1 MSNLLTL
8 KGIGKIFPGVVALSD
23 MHFSLN
29 SGEVHAICGE
39 NGAGKSTLMKIIS
52 GVYQAD
58 SGEILINGK
67 ARKFENPLEA
77 LDNGI
82 AVIYQETSLFE
93 EMTVLENLFL
103 CHERQKKILGF
114 IPVIDYKTMRDEVQD
129 TFASLNTRINLDSR
143 IKDLGMAQKQMVE
156 VAKALTYHSRILIL
170 DEPTASLT
178 QREVDALFEVVR
190 RLRAAGVGIVYIS
203 HRLEEIFELC
213 DRVTVIRD
221 GQYISTKIVTETD
234 TDQLVADM
242 VGRAVS
248 CYYPKADS
256 SIGDMLFEAK
266 GVSVPGLLHDL
277 SFNVRKNEIVG
288 FAGLA
293 GSGRTEMAQAICG
306 FLKRSAGDLYLDG
319 KKLKVNEYRDAKEAG
334 IVYVSE
340 DRAKYGLIVDMSV
353 CHNISMPQLDKVSRS
368 GFIDFAEESRLA
380 KEYIRKVGIK
390 APDENFLV
398 ANLSGGNQQKVSVS
412 KALALNPQLLILDEP
427 TRGVDVGAK
436 AEIHKLISDLTLED
450 LSIIMISSELSEL
463 LCMCDRIYVMSEGR
477 IVACFD
483 QKDATQEKILKIAL
497 EQVS

>member
-8 KGIGKIFPGVVALSD
+8 NGIGKIFPGVVALSD
-23 MHFSLN
+23 MHFSLD

-58 SGEILINGK
+58 SGEILINGTPQ
-67 ARKFENPLEA
+67 KFQNPLEA

-103 CHERQKKILGF
+103 CHERQKKVLGF
-114 IPVIDYKTMRDEVQD
+114 IPVIDYKAMRNEVQN
-129 TFASLNTRINLDSR
+129 TFASLNTYINLDSR

-178 QREVDALFEVVR
+178 QREVDSLFDVVR
-190 RLRAAGVGIVYIS
+190 RLRDAGVGIVYIS

-234 TDQLVADM
+234 TDQLVSDM

-256 SIGDMLFEAK
+256 SVGDTLFEAK

-277 SFNVRKNEIVG
+277 SFTVRKNEIVG

-306 FLKRSAGDLYLDG
+306 FLKKSSGELYLDG
-319 KKLKVNEYRDAKEAG
+319 KKLHVNEYHDAKEAG

-353 CHNISMPQLDKVSRS
+353 CHNISMPQLDKVSKS
-368 GFIDFAEESRLA
+368 GFINFAAESRLA
-380 KEYIRKVGIK
+380 LDYIRRVGIK

-412 KALALNPQLLILDEP
+412 KALALNPQ
-427 TRGVDVGAK
+427 RGCRCK
-436 AEIHKLISDLTLED
+436 
-450 LSIIMISSELSEL
+450 
-463 LCMCDRIYVMSEGR
+463 GR
-477 IVACFD
+477 NSQAY
-483 QKDATQEKILKIAL
+483 Q
-497 EQVS
+497 